1 MSCIPEVLAYRATR
15 RVPDR
20 CLIFKNSRDSSL
32 TVFKLISESIDYGI
46 CCIAMLGGTPT
57 GAGGFMRQRHSLG
70 YASSGDDLE
79 DDACSRLR
87 NFLPPRTWDEMLE
100 NSLWLA

>member
-1 MSCIPEVLAYRATR
+1 
-15 RVPDR
+15 
-20 CLIFKNSRDSSL
+20 
-32 TVFKLISESIDYGI
+32 
-46 CCIAMLGGTPT
+46 MLGGTPT

-87 NFLPPRTWDEMLE
+87 NFLPPRMWDEMLE